1 MDFTTVVVEDGTN
14 MIVNLQSLSDHLE
27 HSLESGRFALNYP
40 EFLVRSQIAVAERLE
55 AILDSLEVQRLGNLP
70 TRLEKASESKPR
82 VLRKKVR

>member
-1 MDFTTVVVEDGTN
+1 
-14 MIVNLQSLSDHLE
+14 MIVNLQSLSEHLD
-27 HSLESGRFALNYP
+27 SALDRGDFPILYP

-82 VLRKKVR
+82 VLRKKASK

>member
-1 MDFTTVVVEDGTN
+1 
-14 MIVNLQSLSDHLE
+14 MIVNLQSLSDHLD
-27 HSLESGRFALNYP
+27 HSLDKGHFALSYP

-82 VLRKKVR
+82 VLRKKVSK

>member
-1 MDFTTVVVEDGTN
+1 
-14 MIVNLQSLSDHLE
+14 MIVNLQSLSKHLN
-27 HSLESGRFALNYP
+27 SALDRGDFPILYP

-70 TRLEKASESKPR
+70 TSREKAPESNPR